1 LALEAE
7 EAARLTDYKDGNKA
21 LEAEEA
27 ARLTDSKDSN
37 LVSKDGNKAHGCQ
50 VAQCCQVSGT
60 WLPGT
65 GLPVH
70 GGQGALD
77 CTGSGAR
84 AIMKKV
90 HPSKQHKQQPQQ
102 QQTADAS
109 RGSCCILSNMIA
121 GELVHPQQHDRRRP
135 LRHSSR
141 TSTTTSRAPF
151 LRLLRPSY
159 HYSDFSNSVFV
170 HSIRHYCFRM
180 GCGGASHL
188 GRLGP
193 LRAFRTFPRNASP
206 FLLPL
211 SLLILLASNHV
222 TLTME

>member
-1 LALEAE
+1 MSEEAARLALEAE

-27 ARLTDSKDSN
+27 ARLTDSKDPN

-77 CTGSGAR
+77 CTGSGVR

-109 RGSCCILSNMIA
+109 RGSWCILSNMIVDDRFGIQVERQQLHPEHLFYGCFGLLIIILTFPTLSLSTPYTTIVFVWGA
-121 GELVHPQQHDRRRP
+121 GERPTMGAWVPNGPSGPSPGTPRR
-135 LRHSSR
+135 S
-141 TSTTTSRAPF
+141 
-151 LRLLRPSY
+151 
-159 HYSDFSNSVFV
+159 
-170 HSIRHYCFRM
+170 CF
-180 GCGGASHL
+180 
-188 GRLGP
+188 
-193 LRAFRTFPRNASP
+193 
-206 FLLPL
+206 L
-211 SLLILLASNHV
+211 SLSLSYSLV
-222 TLTME
+222 TM